1 VIQKEAL
8 TKTLQQGLAVL
19 KVAENE
25 VALEKLITYIET
37 LHKWNAV
44 HNLTAIRDPLEMVT
58 KHLLDSLVLAPYLNT
73 GRVIDVGTGAGLPGI
88 PLAISNPTQKFVLLD
103 SNQKKMTFVEHM
115 ILSLKLVN
123 SVAVCARVEQ
133 YQPEQPFDWVVSR
146 AFSSLAD
153 FVRVSAHLCKPS
165 GRLVAMK
172 GLVDPAEIAE
182 IDSGWT
188 IESIKQIN
196 VPGLNAARSLVF
208 MAPNS
213 EKRG

>member
-1 VIQKEAL
+1 MIQKEAL

-19 KVAENE
+19 KVAEND
-25 VALEKLITYIET
+25 VALEKLVTYIET

-58 KHLLDSLVLAPYLNT
+58 KHLLDSLVLAPYLST
-73 GRVIDVGTGAGLPGI
+73 GSIIDVGTGAGLPGI
-88 PLAISNPTQKFVLLD
+88 PLAISNPTQNFVLLD

-123 SVAVCARVEQ
+123 SVAICARVEQ
-133 YQPEQPFDWVVSR
+133 YRPEQPFDWVVSR

-153 FVRVSAHLCKPS
+153 FVRVSAHLCQPA

-172 GLVDPAEIAE
+172 GVIDPAEIAE
-182 IDSGWT
+182 IDSSWT